1 MNCSEMA
8 IEAMEKAEKEV
19 ETVHII
25 TLTPQGTIFVLVFV
39 CAPILTL
46 FISPSPLLPHTQ
58 SPPPSPSTPTSVYT
72 IAKKSRV
79 NNFKETYRLNQ
90 RVVTTI
96 AITKDGMSTKEK
108 TTYVTTDE
116 GFTTIRIKSTMPTTN
131 GIAEV
136 SDTRRLENGLLYQEL
151 VLTNLSTGASNLT
164 KRWWHPIPTPVEPE
178 PEPDIL
184 MGAMLEA
191 S

>member
-1 MNCSEMA
+1 MPPKLTFQQYPNLPPRTNLNGAWRLEIHRSDSIRGYLGAMNCSEMA

-25 TLTPQGTIFVLVFV
+25 TLTPQ
-39 CAPILTL
+39 A
-46 FISPSPLLPHTQ
+46 
-58 SPPPSPSTPTSVYT
+58 YT